1 MARASSG
8 CCPSRALAARQ
19 PRFAVPWSRTRTHT
33 RQACTQTHICK
44 CVRAHAQRCQA
55 TTERARRG
63 HELARAHDEE
73 CTLSAG
79 VCACAGVST
88 PSTPD
93 LPIKVGGGLRQPLRL
108 DTAIRE
114 LEKELSR
121 QSLHHDTP
129 LHKSVSSHPS
139 EPQTPTP
146 RSAHRE
152 GEGLEQH
159 GMLMCA

>member
-1 MARASSG
+1 LPSLGPGPAHTRGKRAHRHTHASV
-8 CCPSRALAARQ
+8 CA
-19 PRFAVPWSRTRTHT
+19 RTHNVVKL
-33 RQACTQTHICK
+33 R
-44 CVRAHAQRCQA
+44 R
-55 TTERARRG
+55 ERARRG